1 MYISDDKNS
10 STSGSTVVLDLD
22 ATLIHSREQDSDD
35 AYLGLEK
42 FDKFHTMS
50 NDYLVVERPN
60 LQKFLDYL
68 FNNFD
73 TVIVWTAAS
82 KEYAEFII
90 DRCIIKPNS
99 RPLDWYFFSY
109 HCDMSD
115 DKYGST
121 KDLKLLTDF
130 FKIDNCDINNI
141 VIIDDYDNVLHGNP
155 NKCIIAPPFDS
166 ENNNSHTDQ
175 FFLKLIKCF
184 ENKMDVN
191 SINQQIAG
199 NI

>member
-1 MYISDDKNS
+1 MFTSNNSKSDP
-10 STSGSTVVLDLD
+10 STIVLDLD
-22 ATLIHSREQDSDD
+22 ATLIHSRDQDNDQS
-35 AYLGLEK
+35 YSGLSK

-50 NDYLVVERPN
+50 NDYLVVERPH

-73 TVIVWTAAS
+73 NVIVWTAAS

-90 DRCIIKPNS
+90 DRCIIKPKS

-130 FKIDNCDINNI
+130 FKLDDCSKNNI
-141 VIIDDYDNVLHGNP
+141 MIIDDYDNVFDGNP
-155 NKCIIAPPFDS
+155 NKCIIAPEFDS
-166 ENNNSHTDQ
+166 EEKESYKDD
-175 FFLKLIKCF
+175 FLLRLIECF
-184 ENKMDVN
+184 EKNMDVN
-191 SINQQIAG
+191 SINKQISG
-199 NI
+199 LSS